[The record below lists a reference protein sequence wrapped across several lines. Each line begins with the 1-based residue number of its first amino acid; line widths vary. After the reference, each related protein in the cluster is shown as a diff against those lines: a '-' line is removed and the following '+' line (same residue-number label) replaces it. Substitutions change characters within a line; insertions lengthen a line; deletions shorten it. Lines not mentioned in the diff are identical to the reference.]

1 MRACLTSGG
10 NGQQQRAGKQERYGK
25 GGSKGG
31 GKRHGQEP
39 PPSGQGQFNLVMLWC
54 AAGFDMRVLSIR
66 ADDGAVA
73 KELAELRGLL
83 KKQS

>member
-1 MRACLTSGG
+1 MPESRSATEKAAAREAASACARAR
-10 NGQQQRAGKQERYGK
+10 N
-25 GGSKGG
+25 
-31 GKRHGQEP
+31 H